1 MNWITVAK
9 LILKGLP
16 YGLLIGA
23 LIYAWQLGRQVEI
36 DRQEKASLQ
45 EAVRIY
51 SQQWEDEI
59 ERRRILDEEL
69 RAARANVVRAERK
82 VAKHDFDKI
91 YQRKP
96 ERLLDIVNRNTRRL
110 LDEIRQAANATEEA
124 PAAGAD

>member
-1 MNWITVAK
+1 MSWITVAK

-69 RAARANVVRAERK
+69 RAARANVVRAKQKKE
-82 VAKHDFDKI
+82 KHDFEKI

-110 LDEIRQAANATEEA
+110 LDEIRQAANSTEET